1 MLSREEKI
9 MLHERRKAAN
19 DVAEKL
25 FELEAAIDQA
35 LVCAGQLAA
44 SIPQARMNA
53 KLSAVIGQEAF
64 DLVGESL
71 TSLCAARGK
80 AVAAHHALADAHEQI
95 GLKVYSMGMLWKAAR
110 ASDSDNGLT
119 LVHAKAA

>member
-1 MLSREEKI
+1 MLQ
-9 MLHERRKAAN
+9 ERRKAAN
-19 DVAEKL
+19 EVAEKL

-35 LVCAGQLAA
+35 LICAGQLAA

-53 KLSAVIGQEAF
+53 KLSAVIGQDAF

-80 AVAAHHALADAHEQI
+80 TVAAHHALADAHEQM
-95 GLKVYSMGMLWKAAR
+95 GLKVYAGGMLWKAAR
-110 ASDSDNGLT
+110 AEDGNGPLR
-119 LVHAKAA
+119 LVEAQAA